1 MTCVNF
7 NANCMKCK
15 SYSTDLK
22 GLKQRKTEFTQF
34 VMLSTYNKIDPWASF
49 PTIFA
54 IVTVELTL
62 ALILALDDAYGL
74 VFYVDRVST
83 LGKLCFGK
91 LTSLKCVI
99 G

>member
-7 NANCMKCK
+7 NSNCMKCK

-34 VMLSTYNKIDPWASF
+34 EILSIIKWTHELPM
-49 PTIFA
+49 IFA
-54 IVTVELTL
+54 IVTVESTL

-74 VFYVDRVST
+74 VFYVDRVSA
-83 LGKLCFGK
+83 LGKLRFGK
-91 LTSLKCVI
+91 LTRLKCVI